1 MGKIHIWV
9 LFCPSIVRKL
19 TENKWKPGTAKPE
32 LVEDWDQRLLV
43 TTLERGEEGGGL
55 VLLQEAEKDQVRE
68 KYITYNGNTKE
79 ASLR

>member
-1 MGKIHIWV
+1 MGKILTWV

-68 KYITYNGNTKE
+68 KI
-79 ASLR
+79 